1 MGMAQVIAA
10 FGEDHTIRLTGIT
23 KSQLRYWDRI
33 GFYRPSFAEENR
45 RVAFSR
51 VYSFKDIVALRV
63 LNILRNQ
70 YSVPLQHLRAVS
82 KRLGHLG
89 KAKWTVIRLWVLNR
103 KVVWEEPDTGI
114 PQEVLSRQ
122 FVVPTVIVEAVASET
137 LSAVEQLNIRD
148 ESKQGKIERSRF
160 VNRNAPVLAG
170 TRIPV
175 AAIKSFAA
183 AGYGINEILAEYP
196 DLTEKDVQA
205 ALNFA
210 LAA

>member
-1 MGMAQVIAA
+1 MEMAQVIAA

-33 GFYRPSFAEENR
+33 EFYRPSFAEDNR
-45 RVAFSR
+45 RAAFSR
-51 VYSFKDIVALRV
+51 VYSFRDIVALRV

-82 KRLGHLG
+82 KVLGHLG
-89 KAKWTVIRLWVLNR
+89 SSKWTAIRLWVLSR
-103 KVVWEEPDTGI
+103 KVVWQEPDTGV
-114 PQEVLSRQ
+114 PQEVLSKQ
-122 FVVPTVIVEAVASET
+122 FVVPTVLVEAIASDVQR
-137 LSAVEQLNIRD
+137 AVDSLNVRD

-160 VNRNAPVLAG
+160 VNRNAPVIAG

-183 AGYGINEILAEYP
+183 AGYDINAILAEYP
-196 DLTEKDVQA
+196 DLTKKDVQA
-205 ALNFA
+205 ALNYA